1 MGVMLYFKQNEFSV
15 MFFIFHV
22 GAFCLI
28 VVTNEYIAKDEKQI
42 FVVDSDSGLISC
54 SMYLKKG
61 LKLESCIY

>member
-1 MGVMLYFKQNEFSV
+1 MGVMLYFKQNEFRV